1 MSHEV
6 VVYSLPVCTHCK
18 ALKTRLDNNNIA
30 YTNIDVGADPK
41 AAAHMIEISGQRG
54 VPVTV
59 VDGDKIVIGDD
70 FKKLMEILEG
80 PSPVDTTPKI
90 SIAHDLVVIGAGAGG
105 LSAAMYGSRK
115 GMDMIVIAGA
125 IGGMVNQSYVIENY
139 PGVPDISG
147 SDLITKIYNH
157 TIKSE
162 AVFVED
168 VVTGVSKTNDMFSI
182 ETLNGNHYT
191 AKAILAATGR
201 SSRLS
206 GAKGEG
212 EYLGKGIAICT
223 ICDGPLY
230 RNKVVGII
238 GGGNTAVEMALEL
251 SDIAAKIHLIVRS
264 DLKADKVLI
273 ERLKTKKNIVVHKGY
288 TATEFGG
295 GKFLEYVVMKKSQG
309 ISALLGKGEEK
320 LPLDGVFL
328 GIGFDPNTAMF
339 DGLVA
344 MTPDKEIIVDI
355 DCKTNVPGFFAAG
368 DATSIK
374 AKQIASSV
382 GEGVKALLSAYDYL
396 KN

>member
-6 VVYSLPVCTHCK
+6 VVYSLPSCTHCK
-18 ALKTRLDNNNIA
+18 ALKTHLDKKNIV

-59 VDGDKIVIGDD
+59 IDGDKIVVGDD
-70 FKKLMEILEG
+70 LKKLMEILEG
-80 PSPVDTTPKI
+80 PSPVKTIPSVSTY
-90 SIAHDLVVIGAGAGG
+90 HDLVVVGAGAGG
-105 LSAAMYGSRK
+105 LSAAMYGGRK

-147 SDLITKIYNH
+147 SELITKIYDH
-157 TIKSE
+157 TIKS
-162 AVFVED
+162 AGMFVED
-168 VVTGVSKTNDMFSI
+168 VVTGISKTNDLFSI

-191 AKAILAATGR
+191 AKAVLAATGR

-230 RNKVVGII
+230 RNKVIGII
-238 GGGNTAVEMALEL
+238 GGGNTAVDMALEL

-264 DLKADKVLI
+264 QLKADKVLV
-273 ERLKTKKNIVVHKGY
+273 ERLKTK
-288 TATEFGG
+288 
-295 GKFLEYVVMKKSQG
+295 
-309 ISALLGKGEEK
+309 
-320 LPLDGVFL
+320 
-328 GIGFDPNTAMF
+328 
-339 DGLVA
+339 
-344 MTPDKEIIVDI
+344 
-355 DCKTNVPGFFAAG
+355 
-368 DATSIK
+368 
-374 AKQIASSV
+374 
-382 GEGVKALLSAYDYL
+382 
-396 KN
+396 